1 MPTKCHS
8 TVRVKSG
15 EWGLAAAAYPGV
27 KLDLVNVPAAQQ
39 FEIYTDCVR
48 TRVTN
53 SLGLTACLDAV
64 SRFRKHIGYSTR
76 AFAWRDVKHRENLT
90 LNCVKTY

>member
-1 MPTKCHS
+1 MEKNHIYFVVSLLYFTLQKCLQNAITLYES
-8 TVRVKSG
+8 SQ
-15 EWGLAAAAYPGV
+15 AAYRGV

-48 TRVTN
+48 TRVTK
-53 SLGLTACLDAV
+53 SLGLTACLHAV

-76 AFAWRDVKHRENLT
+76 AFP
-90 LNCVKTY
+90 